1 MSTLFIFL
9 ISWRRISVKSNRN
22 QFLLFWKHDINQ
34 KQVWTKMIPL
44 KSILHTEY
52 ISVTFYTSNR
62 YLLWQ
67 QMSKQPLNCLLKLPM
82 CLPHGYKTD
91 VKRVTVYWTLHG
103 AFCKC
108 SGWLDDIF
116 HRQYHDVKVTFS
128 NSLRINK
135 AKTKKMTTVTVVWIL
150 DTNYHKILRTLFI
163 FKFFPQF
170 SVLFIWE
177 AISKTTRN
185 VSFDIQTL
193 RSGLKNKGTAKFFNT
208 NFDYSFHISN
218 Q

>member
-1 MSTLFIFL
+1 MTQYLYHFAEKTEK
-9 ISWRRISVKSNRN
+9 RRISEYIVHFSYFLKTYLCQTNRN

-44 KSILHTEY
+44 KSILHTEN

-67 QMSKQPLNCLLKLPM
+67 QMSKQPLNCLLKLPK

-91 VKRVTVYWTLHG
+91 VKRVTVYWTLHE

-116 HRQYHDVKVTFS
+116 HRQYHDVKVTLS
-128 NSLRINK
+128 NLSLI
-135 AKTKKMTTVTVVWIL
+135 
-150 DTNYHKILRTLFI
+150 H
-163 FKFFPQF
+163 
-170 SVLFIWE
+170 IW
-177 AISKTTRN
+177 RC
-185 VSFDIQTL
+185 
-193 RSGLKNKGTAKFFNT
+193 RRRG
-208 NFDYSFHISN
+208 
-218 Q
+218 